1 MGVSGMSIVLREAI
15 NKDGGSP
22 YSFDMYTFSIEG
34 GYKDSHDA
42 MNFKR
47 SNMSHCL
54 DILSSGQRW
63 LKAKGS
69 NVYIRVLRPYM
80 FKKYVVEIWSNFK
93 LYRIEKERDSKDV
106 LINGKVFLFE
116 KALGSVLMFGVR
128 DGKVSF
134 WLEGRT
140 KVQKIPELLG
150 ELYPEPEDYYAL
162 LPKDDYSEPPDYVL
176 KLDYSAIVKVD
187 EFGIITSK
195 GRLSWG
201 TLIFRHSVVF
211 KHKNKARSSILD
223 IEMLCEIRS
232 MLGSQF
238 EVLMCDNMYG
248 FEDDEGFL
256 VVNQLD
262 GSGLYYHNRTEGK
275 ILFSIQDKVYEIDSV
290 SSLAYNLPYL
300 KQDLQRDCTML
311 IKTYQDYYFCIN
323 GGIFRIEGSSLID
336 TFTGGIARQNC
347 ITDMSVGAM
356 KRKYIIGGR

>member
-1 MGVSGMSIVLREAI
+1 MSLVLREAV
-15 NKDGGSP
+15 NKDGGSY
-22 YSFDMYTFSIEG
+22 YSFDMYTFSIEDG
-34 GYKDSHDA
+34 FKNLYDA
-42 MNFKR
+42 LTCKR
-47 SNMSHCL
+47 SNMNHSI
-54 DILSSGQRW
+54 DILSSGQKW
-63 LKAKGS
+63 LKAKGA
-69 NVYIRVLRPYM
+69 NVYIRVLRPYI
-80 FKKYVVEIWSNFK
+80 FKKYVVEIWSNSK
-93 LYRIEKERDSKDV
+93 LYRIEKDKDSKDV
-106 LINGKVFLFE
+106 FINGRVFLFE
-116 KALGSVLMFGVR
+116 KALGSILMFGVR

-238 EVLMCDNMYG
+238 DILMCDNMYG
-248 FEDDEGFL
+248 FEDDNGFI
-256 VVNQLD
+256 VVHQLD
-262 GSGLYYHNRTEGK
+262 GDGLYYHNRTEGK
-275 ILFSIQDKVYEIDSV
+275 ILFSIQDLVYEIDSV
-290 SSLAYNLPYL
+290 NSLSCDLPYL
-300 KQDLQRDCTML
+300 KQDLERDCTML
-311 IKTYQDYYFCIN
+311 IKTYKDYYFCTN
-323 GGIFRIEGSSLID
+323 GGIFRIEGSNLVD
-336 TFTGGIARQNC
+336 AFTGGIVRQNC
-347 ITDMSVGAM
+347 ITDMTVGAM